1 MDERVTSAGVVI
13 LILLLIGRF
22 ALAVPPLLVV
32 ALALLL
38 GALILRRMG
47 MGLRELVGRGA
58 AAAEWRYML
67 KYMPAVMI
75 ASFGLGILSLLLLFH
90 LAPEAMQGQLR
101 EMSRTYRGAGFV
113 VLALVLAPVVEEILF
128 RGMLF
133 PLLALRWGAAA
144 GMVVSALVF
153 GLYHLNVLGAS
164 VFGLVA
170 TVLYMR
176 TSSLLVPMGAH
187 FVNNFLAIGL
197 ALLMPEPEEPQITP
211 EDLRQGL
218 WGALAMT
225 ALGGFFVL
233 RLLRR
238 NWPPSLPGAFRP
250 FARD

>member
-133 PLLALRWGAAA
+133 PLLALRWGVRA

-153 GLYHLNVLGAS
+153 GIFHLNVLGAT

-170 TVLYMR
+170 TVFYIR

-187 FVNNFLAIGL
+187 FVNNLLAVGL
-197 ALLMPEPEEPQITP
+197 ALLMPVADEPEITL

-218 WGALAMT
+218 WGAVAMT
-225 ALGGFFVL
+225 AFGGFFVL

-238 NWPPSLPGAFRP
+238 HWPPTLPVPFR
-250 FARD
+250 